1 MDNAVFPK
9 IVYPERGIIYDRKG
23 KAILNNAIMFDLM
36 VTPAE
41 VKNFDT
47 LSFCRLM
54 EIDTAEFNERI
65 RDAIY

>member
-1 MDNAVFPK
+1 MT
-9 IVYPERGIIYDRKG
+9 GSG
-23 KAILNNAIMFDLM
+23 KAILNNTIMFDLM

-54 EIDTAEFNERI
+54 EMDTAEFVKRI
-65 RDAIY
+65 RDVIYKKKQGAAIGF